1 MTEQEKDASEE
12 LRRLLMDL
20 RINPGGAR
28 GSSQV
33 MEEIQE
39 ICQEIDRERKKQ
51 EENDQKKKDRDHEGG
66 KVMID
71 PTANEEETET
81 KERPKRRQTS

>member
-1 MTEQEKDASEE
+1 MTEKEKDASEE

-20 RINPGGAR
+20 RINPGRAR

-39 ICQEIDRERKKQ
+39 ICQEIDRERKKT
-51 EENDQKKKDRDHEGG
+51 GG
-66 KVMID
+66 
-71 PTANEEETET
+71 ERS
-81 KERPKRRQTS
+81 KEKGSRS